1 MQICI
6 SREIKNFR
14 FLLLLGKT
22 LKSIIYTEKELL
34 FFLKRK
40 KVFDSDLSSE
50 KIKYQN
56 HDISE

>member
-22 LKSIIYTEKELL
+22 LKSIIYTEKKLL

-40 KVFDSDLSSE
+40 KVFDSDLSSK

-56 HDISE
+56 HDA